1 MSLLKKLFGSSRG
14 SSKVIGKADYT
25 EKMSLYIWNSNEI
38 AKAASVRY
46 GAYAQGQFLQA
57 LHTVVQR
64 LGGWGSL
71 HGFGFVGCHG
81 DLFDK
86 DVFGKP
92 TGTTVLGDWIKLK
105 STVTIRLA
113 ADFLDK
119 LKLDPTKLG
128 YIPYA
133 IGIWPIHESIA
144 VSTHNTLL
152 SSGVVGYLG
161 NLSLEPNARL
171 SFLDTRLSS
180 MHEAG
185 MSGSDAI
192 FSAIAST
199 LSLPV
204 KMGIRTSGECFGW
217 IVPATWITL
226 LGLSILEQ
234 TSEQTET
241 GQKIEEARRAL
252 KNGDIKHAIS
262 LFEELAKL
270 TSNPEERNKYLEW
283 AISLRKVL

>member
-14 SSKVIGKADYT
+14 LSKITAEADYT

-38 AKAASVRY
+38 DKAVSGMY
-46 GAYAQGQFLQA
+46 GAYAQGRFLQA

-71 HGFGFVGCHG
+71 HGFGLVGCHG

-86 DVFGKP
+86 DIFGKP
-92 TGTTVLGDWIKLK
+92 TGTTILRDWVKLK
-105 STVTIRLA
+105 STVSIRLA
-113 ADFLDK
+113 TDFLDK
-119 LKLDPTKLG
+119 LKLDPTKVG
-128 YIPYA
+128 CIPYA
-133 IGIWPIHESIA
+133 IGVWPIRESIA

-152 SSGVVGYLG
+152 SSDVVGYLG
-161 NLSLEPNARL
+161 NLSFEPNARL
-171 SFLDTRLSS
+171 SFVDTRLSS
-180 MHEAG
+180 MYETG

-192 FSAIAST
+192 FGAIASL

-217 IVPATWITL
+217 FVPATEITKF
-226 LGLSILEQ
+226 GLSILEQ
-234 TSEQTET
+234 TSEQTQV
-241 GQKIEEARRAL
+241 GQMIEEARRAL
-252 KNGDIKHAIS
+252 KNGDMKRAIL

-270 TSNPEERNKYLEW
+270 TSNTEERNKYLEM
-283 AISLRKVL
+283 AENLRKIP